1 MSKIDVC
8 YVISHGFAAR
18 MLVQTGLLRKL
29 ADKGKNIAIVIPDA
43 KDSNFIELQKHDNIQ
58 VYECALKLSLFDDD
72 YGFKRRYYLEDIKAN
87 PVFWEKHIHSLYY
100 SKSKHPWK
108 RIRPLY
114 YYAIYQ
120 LIKLF
125 PSIRHRFARKEK
137 KHLESL
143 EVENLLE
150 QISPSALVSTYPI
163 NYLEAKFLY
172 AAEKKGIKKIIHLL
186 SWDNI
191 SSKGIFPIKADH
203 YISWGRIMA
212 EEFKS
217 YYQISDDVISI
228 CGVPHFDHHI
238 NKVKSVETINRL
250 DLDVKQPILFFAM
263 SSPRFAPYEIE
274 VVEEV
279 ATWGYQMIVRPH
291 PQNVTGAMADLRWI
305 SRLDKLRSDKV
316 VISYPSLQKSKIRW
330 SMKNEDMDELTD
342 IIYFSALN
350 INSGSTVSID
360 SLVLNK
366 PVIIAA
372 FDAYRKVK
380 YWKSVRRL
388 LAYTHIKKFI
398 LLGGAEVAS
407 NFEELKKLID
417 AYLADPSRKQMEREN
432 AILAECFKLDGG
444 STERVVETMMKH
456 V

>member
-18 MLVQTGLLRKL
+18 MLVQTGLIRKL
-29 ADKGKNIAIVIPDA
+29 ADKGKRIAIVIPDA
-43 KDSNFIELQKHDNIQ
+43 QDPNFKELQDHSNIE
-58 VYECALKLSLFDDD
+58 VYECAIKLSIFDDD
-72 YGFKRRYYLEDIKAN
+72 YGFKRRYFLEDIKAN

-108 RIRPLY
+108 RIRPIY
-114 YYAIYQ
+114 YYAIYK
-120 LIKLF
+120 LIKVF
-125 PSIRHRFARKEK
+125 PGIRRRFATSEK
-137 KHLESL
+137 RHLEST
-143 EVENLLE
+143 EVEDLLSR
-150 QISPSALVSTYPI
+150 IDPSAVVSTYPI

-191 SSKGIFPIKADH
+191 TSKGIFPIKADH
-203 YISWGRIMA
+203 YIAWGPVMA
-212 EEFKS
+212 EEFRS
-217 YYQISDDVISI
+217 YYKISDNELSI

-238 NKVKSVETINRL
+238 NKPKSIETIERL
-250 DLDVKQPILFFAM
+250 GLDPEKPILFFAM

-274 VVEEV
+274 VVEEL
-279 ATWGYQMIVRPH
+279 AKWDYQMIVRPH

-305 SRLDKLRSDKV
+305 SRLDELKSERV
-316 VISYPSLQKSKIRW
+316 AISYPSLQKSNIRW

-342 IIYFSALN
+342 IIHFSTLN

-360 SLVLNK
+360 ALVLNK

-372 FDAYRKVK
+372 FDARRKLK

-388 LAYTHIKKFI
+388 LKYIHLEKFI
-398 LLGGAEVAS
+398 ALGGAEVAS
-407 NFEELKKLID
+407 DFEELRVLID
-417 AYLADPSRKQMEREN
+417 AYISNSDRRQEERSN
-432 AILAECFKLDGG
+432 AILAECFKLDGA
-444 STERVVETMMKH
+444 STERVVETMIKH